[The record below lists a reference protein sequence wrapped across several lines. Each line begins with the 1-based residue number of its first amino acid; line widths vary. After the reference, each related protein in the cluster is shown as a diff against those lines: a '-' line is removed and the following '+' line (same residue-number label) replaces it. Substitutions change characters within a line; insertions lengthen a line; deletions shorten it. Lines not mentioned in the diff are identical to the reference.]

1 MNIDTAPLIVA
12 SPPDNY
18 DKGYFYRL
26 STRLSQFSRELLNPG
41 RCRASEIVLAMS
53 ASPTAPIETT
63 YQNYVNTTNATATLL
78 HTFTVPASTTLGIE
92 VVVVARRTGGAAGA
106 AEDGAGYDMKAAY
119 KNAAGTATLIGA
131 GIKNVWGE
139 DQAGWDISFVVS
151 TNTVRL
157 EVTGAANNNV
167 TWHMTARTW
176 AVSS

>member
-1 MNIDTAPLIVA
+1 MNIDTAPLIIPA
-12 SPPDNY
+12 PPDNY
-18 DKGYFYRL
+18 DKGYFNRV

-41 RCRASEIVLAMS
+41 RSRASEIVLAMS
-53 ASPTAPIETT
+53 ASSTSPIETS

-92 VVVVARRTGGAAGA
+92 VIVVARRTGGAAGT
-106 AEDGAGYDMKAAY
+106 AEDGAGYDMKAVY
-119 KNAAGTATLIGA
+119 QNAAGTATIIGA
-131 GIKNVWGE
+131 AIKNVWGE
-139 DQAGWDISFVVS
+139 NQAAWDINFVAAS
-151 TNTVRL
+151 GTVRL